1 MTFDPKC
8 FFAEFRNSLNLSR
21 GRDLVA
27 KTYNADDTLR
37 IFEAVDAACKAQPEH
52 FPVEGKSYW
61 NGTTKDREFLCDYT
75 YHDPNHRI
83 LLSLESEWGVLS
95 SPSRTTEEVIF
106 DFKKVINMASPV
118 KIMVFAYVDKDNE
131 KSTRKAMADI
141 VRKWPQD
148 RLETLM
154 AIACPWHDELHA
166 GSIAGYH
173 WHKGEWEPIPASS

>member
-1 MTFDPKC
+1 M
-8 FFAEFRNSLNLSR
+8 
-21 GRDLVA
+21 
-27 KTYNADDTLR
+27 
-37 IFEAVDAACKAQPEH
+37 
-52 FPVEGKSYW
+52 
-61 NGTTKDREFLCDYT
+61 CDYT

-95 SPSRTTEEVIF
+95 SPSRTTEEGIS

-141 VRKWPQD
+141 VQKWPQD
-148 RLETLM
+148 RLKTLM
-154 AIACPWHDELHA
+154 AIACPWHDELHG
-166 GSIAGYH
+166 GSITGYL